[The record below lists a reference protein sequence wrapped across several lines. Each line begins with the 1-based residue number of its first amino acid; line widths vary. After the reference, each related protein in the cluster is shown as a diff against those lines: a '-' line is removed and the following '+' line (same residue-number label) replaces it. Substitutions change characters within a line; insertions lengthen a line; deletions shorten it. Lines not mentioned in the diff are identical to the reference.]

1 MTGEDHGKYRD
12 GSLLSVHRLLLLYS
26 NARLYPLSLLLLA
39 TSPGG
44 VDCSDN
50 FTGSLAGHSIRRS
63 KSGPRQAPRPYVE
76 VFFFQPFR

>member
-1 MTGEDHGKYRD
+1 MTGEDHGNYRD

-26 NARLYPLSLLLLA
+26 NAGLYPLSFLLLA
-39 TSPGG
+39 ISPGG

-63 KSGPRQAPRPYVE
+63 KSGPRQAPRPLC
-76 VFFFQPFR
+76 